1 MPIGAKHTVF
11 FALHSWD
18 KSSYSGLRKQ
28 ITLCEGLDVT
38 EACSLIRSSLPMSNL
53 YINCWELSRDCL
65 VNGREESLLSRAR
78 ALYEDR
84 AHGEF
89 GDGQAAYDWNRAQ
102 AQKDNRNE
110 FMH

>member
-1 MPIGAKHTVF
+1 MFPDPLLPAHVQS
-11 FALHSWD
+11 LHQ
-18 KSSYSGLRKQ
+18 L
-28 ITLCEGLDVT
+28 L
-38 EACSLIRSSLPMSNL
+38 
-53 YINCWELSRDCL
+53 ELSRDCL